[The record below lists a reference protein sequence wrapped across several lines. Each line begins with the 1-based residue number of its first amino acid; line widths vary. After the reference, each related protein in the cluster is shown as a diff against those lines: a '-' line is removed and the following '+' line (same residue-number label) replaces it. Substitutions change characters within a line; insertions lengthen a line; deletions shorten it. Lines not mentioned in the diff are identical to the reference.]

1 MPVHIDDLVGTGLL
15 WRALL
20 DRGVYTNCSLPPAVQ
35 RPMLRTSVMA
45 THTEE
50 HVDRALDAF
59 ANVAR
64 EGIVDAERERVLALL
79 QLEEPTEPSQVH

>member
-1 MPVHIDDLVGTGLL
+1 MPVHVDDLVGTGLL

-50 HVDRALDAF
+50 HVDRALEAF
-59 ANVAR
+59 AEIASD
-64 EGIVDAERERVLALL
+64 GIVDAERERVLALL
-79 QLEEPTEPSQVH
+79 QIDEPSEPSQVV